1 MQLGEKAACEAQK
14 DFLVSMY
21 LMYFNVFKLTDHFA
35 LGRCQD
41 GAAIRPNELSY
52 LNLCLTESLESI
64 SPQVK
69 I

>member
-14 DFLVSMY
+14 RLLGS
-21 LMYFNVFKLTDHFA
+21 NVFKLTDHFA

-52 LNLCLTESLESI
+52 LNLCLTDSLESI